1 MIVFNRSNLGC
12 FLLQYCAGTCLL
24 DCWTSTKVLSS
35 MTDCLNQYSF
45 RTDWEK
51 NSYTGILMTSSP
63 AHFLLPVEIYCWA
76 SLVNISF
83 QNCCLIFFS
92 FCDFCLL
99 KIFSIYFDTIIVF
112 SFISLSIIYFSSLI
126 ILIVITF
133 KSFHI
138 KCNIFSQQYMLPFY
152 DVWIIVCFFV
162 FLTIFFLLETRHF
175 RQYIVPIPSIGLPT
189 LGLSIF
195 DACLSSDRL
204 ACFSTFS
211 SPHSIVLSFWCCS
224 SGGSDV
230 DLPQS
235 QPVMRVASARCS
247 VSFSDHT

>member
-162 FLTIFFLLETRHF
+162 FLTIFFCWKQDILGNTLYQFPVLVSPLWDLVFLMLVCLVTGWLVLVHSL
-175 RQYIVPIPSIGLPT
+175 PLIP
-189 LGLSIF
+189 
-195 DACLSSDRL
+195 
-204 ACFSTFS
+204 
-211 SPHSIVLSFWCCS
+211 
-224 SGGSDV
+224 
-230 DLPQS
+230 
-235 QPVMRVASARCS
+235 
-247 VSFSDHT
+247 